1 MPKIKWFQ
9 RLVANL
15 GTAQDRANQE
25 RWDREQKRRRDSL
38 EFERSSAQMRA
49 DLKAAEIWRLQ
60 QMEHNIRDAL
70 R

>member
-1 MPKIKWFQ
+1 MMWF
-9 RLVANL
+9 RNILANL
-15 GTAQDRANQE
+15 LAAQDRVNQE

-38 EFERSSAQMRA
+38 EFERSSAQMQA
-49 DLKAAEIWRLQ
+49 DHKAAEIWRQQ

>member
-1 MPKIKWFQ
+1 MNWF
-9 RLVANL
+9 RKLLANL
-15 GTAQDRANQE
+15 RAAQDRANQE

-49 DLKAAEIWRLQ
+49 DLKAADAWLQ
-60 QMEHNIRDAL
+60 REMEQNLRDTL

>member
-1 MPKIKWFQ
+1 MMWF
-9 RLVANL
+9 RKLLANL
-15 GTAQDRANQE
+15 RAAKDRSNQE

-38 EFERSSAQMRA
+38 EFERSSAQMQA
-49 DLKAAEIWRLQ
+49 DHKAAETWLQQ

>member
-1 MPKIKWFQ
+1 MMWF
-9 RLVANL
+9 RNILANL
-15 GTAQDRANQE
+15 RAAQDRSNQE

-38 EFERSSAQMRA
+38 EFERSSAQMQA
-49 DLKAAEIWRLQ
+49 DLKAAEIWRQQ